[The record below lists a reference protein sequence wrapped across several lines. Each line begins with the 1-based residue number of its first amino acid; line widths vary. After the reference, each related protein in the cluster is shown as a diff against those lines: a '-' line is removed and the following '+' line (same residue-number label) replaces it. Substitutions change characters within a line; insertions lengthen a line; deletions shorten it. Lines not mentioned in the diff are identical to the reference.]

1 MDAVISQDQQRRSVQ
16 WKTWAGRV
24 IAAIPMLGLTMSA
37 AMKLS
42 HAPALMESM
51 GKRARSPSS
60 PVTMEWRP

>member
-24 IAAIPMLGLTMSA
+24 IAAIPILGLTMSA

-51 GKRARSPSS
+51 G
-60 PVTMEWRP
+60 